1 MPLRPTCL
9 AIGLLVA
16 SAPLVQGHGWARL
29 LNEDGEVIESRNS
42 ARWKTFRSTRY
53 PNPHG
58 MSQTN
63 TNGRPMMCGGLGQN
77 TGNFRTPEY
86 DLMSAPAALQ
96 RLKDNGMATRIR
108 QGSKVTLQN
117 FITANHGGLAA
128 MWVACPDAS
137 VDTPE
142 EYLALDW
149 RLLNPKTDSWPVN
162 KRNGVGFSDKMPGWY
177 GFAGAI
183 CDMRYYD
190 GGVLKTC
197 GDCQLQYGSNA
208 SQIWNSELDMLG
220 RTVPIAGGQQPL
232 IINIE
237 YDLPNDLTCS
247 NAVFSWLWHTP
258 HLCFPLEAR
267 QKGAEDD
274 FWQESCGKPMIGRWA
289 DCTTEFQDEMF
300 ANCMDAEIFPG
311 PTPQP
316 TPVPTPVPTPQPTP
330 YDGPPTTTLAPTPMP
345 TPQPTPVPTPAPPS
359 VCCYDGPSC
368 QGNCVEGGWCGS
380 SESACLGCGA
390 TWCTPSPPTPTPA
403 PTPPVTPA
411 PTTPAPPTPAPSP
424 GPTIAPTPTPPPPP
438 PTQAP
443 TNAPTQAPTPEPAS
457 SCCKW
462 SGSCGGGCASGWCST
477 STSSCSGCGGTW
489 CVEGAALASH
499 TSSPG
504 VKAHRA

>member
-1 MPLRPTCL
+1 MPLHRACL
-9 AIGLLVA
+9 ALGLLA
-16 SAPLVQGHGWARL
+16 AGAPVVQGHGWARL

-42 ARWKTFRSTRY
+42 GRWKDFRETRY
-53 PNPHG
+53 PNPQG

-63 TNGRPMMCGGLGQN
+63 TQSRPMMCGGLGQN

-86 DLMSAPAALQ
+86 DLISAPDALK
-96 RLKDNGMATRIR
+96 RMKDNGRATRIR
-108 QGSKVTLQN
+108 QGSKITLQN

-137 VDTPE
+137 VDTPA

-149 RLLNPKTDSWPVN
+149 RILTPKKDSWPVN
-162 KRNGVGFSDKMPGWY
+162 KRNGIGFSDKMPEWY

-208 SQIWNSELDMLG
+208 SQIWNQEKDMLG
-220 RTVPIAGGQQPL
+220 RTASIAGGQQAM

-237 YDLPNDLTCS
+237 YELPNDLTCP

-258 HLCFPLEAR
+258 HLCFPKEAR
-267 QKGAEDD
+267 EKGTEDD
-274 FWQESCGKPMIGRWA
+274 FWAESCGKPMIGRWA
-289 DCTTEFQDEMF
+289 DCNTYWQDEMF

-316 TPVPTPVPTPQPTP
+316 TPVPTPAPTPQPTP
-330 YDGPPTTTLAPTPMP
+330 YNGPPTTTPEPTPMP

-359 VCCYDGPSC
+359 RCCYDGPSC
-368 QGNCVEGGWCGS
+368 VGNCVEGGWCGS

-390 TWCTPSPPTPTPA
+390 DWCTGDVPTTPAPPAPTPAPVTPA

-411 PTTPAPPTPAPSP
+411 PTPPSPTPPTPTTAPPTTA
-424 GPTIAPTPTPPPPP
+424 P

-443 TNAPTQAPTPEPAS
+443 TPAPEP

-462 SGSCGGGCASGWCST
+462 SSNCGGSCAGGWCST
-477 STSSCSGCGGTW
+477 STASCSGCGGTW
-489 CVEGAALASH
+489 CAPAALASKI
-499 TSSPG
+499 SSPG
-504 VKAHRA
+504 VKPHMA